1 MFLMLGV
8 NPNPAMHNQ
17 EGTAVVNEEGSTSMY
32 WFSAHFARLVNV
44 SLGVVLFTIIIML
57 IIFGF
62 LILLCC
68 QMCKQ

>member
-1 MFLMLGV
+1 MKYFKKEIV
-8 NPNPAMHNQ
+8 NDKKT
-17 EGTAVVNEEGSTSMY
+17 EAVVNEEGSTSMY

>member
-44 SLGVVLFTIIIML
+44 S
-57 IIFGF
+57 
-62 LILLCC
+62 
-68 QMCKQ
+68 